1 MSLLLKLYTKV
12 VESMYLKDKI
22 NSAIDKI
29 SQQILRYNEH
39 RKLFQNLFRSVKNSL
54 NPSEFPVSFGFKT
67 TDKSFVVNCP
77 ETNIEGLK
85 IAGVDG
91 GIIHRSL
98 NFFDIALIRAVGVLF
113 YYMPKVNPIVRYFP
127 EENPFPDIVT
137 SIEPLDQKEIESLIS
152 IWRMQKEIKCAISL
166 VKEDLPDIIILDGSV
181 MPYIDYK
188 MINSSEFLV
197 HQYLNL
203 KTLYR
208 QLYSLCQKHHTALC
222 GIVKDS
228 RSAILTEKIS
238 HLLPHLSKLKEFE
251 KLLEIDYRPIIRQL
265 RDTDLLFKVLDQNER
280 TFEFYLSNFN
290 EKFDGN
296 LPDFDI
302 HCFYLKTAEYDTPL
316 RIEFPILFSNPQDLS
331 QSISALVISV
341 SKYNPEY
348 GLPSVIIEADAR
360 ARLQEVDADILIDEI
375 ASKVGYSSFSLQKRR
390 ARSPFNKR

>member
-1 MSLLLKLYTKV
+1 MF
-12 VESMYLKDKI
+12 LKDKI

-29 SQQILRYNEH
+29 SQQILKYNEH

-67 TDKSFVVNCP
+67 TDKSFAVNCA

-113 YYMPKVNPIVRYFP
+113 YYVPNSNPIVRYFP

-137 SIEPLDQKEIESLIS
+137 SIEPLNQNEIESLIS

-181 MPYIDYK
+181 LPYIDYK
-188 MINSSEFLV
+188 MINQSEFLV
-197 HQYLNL
+197 HQYLSL
-203 KTLYR
+203 KTLF
-208 QLYSLCQKHHTALC
+208 Q
-222 GIVKDS
+222 
-228 RSAILTEKIS
+228 
-238 HLLPHLSKLKEFE
+238 
-251 KLLEIDYRPIIRQL
+251 
-265 RDTDLLFKVLDQNER
+265 VLDQNER

-290 EKFDGN
+290 EKFDKN

-316 RIEFPILFSNPQDLS
+316 RIEFPILFSNPPRFVS
-331 QSISALVISV
+331 INFSIS
-341 SKYNPEY
+341 N
-348 GLPSVIIEADAR
+348 
-360 ARLQEVDADILIDEI
+360 
-375 ASKVGYSSFSLQKRR
+375 FSIQI
-390 ARSPFNKR
+390 